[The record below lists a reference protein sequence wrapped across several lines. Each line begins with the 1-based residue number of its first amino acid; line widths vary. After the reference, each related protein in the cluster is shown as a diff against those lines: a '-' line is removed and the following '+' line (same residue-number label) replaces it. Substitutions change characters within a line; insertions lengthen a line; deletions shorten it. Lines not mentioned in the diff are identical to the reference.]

1 MSILWALRWE
11 AQITSSLPSTL
22 KGSVE
27 LRQWLLIILETLEA
41 TQKLTLSPR
50 GQGGGGR
57 WIRVE

>member
-1 MSILWALRWE
+1 MSILWAIQWD

-41 TQKLTLSPR
+41 AQKLTLSPR
-50 GQGGGGR
+50 GREGER
-57 WIRVE
+57 EIKVE